1 MERMA
6 SIEWVSKEQPSTGS
20 GAVRMVPAGWR
31 LSSSKAA
38 YRRLPSGWR
47 VSPSNPFNTICR
59 MSDPQPGQ
67 KLSVVYL
74 NQSTKRAS
82 LEFVAKK
89 ASEDFAKASDET
101 TWDESALHSR

>member
-6 SIEWVSKEQPSTGS
+6 SIEWVSKDEPSTGS
-20 GAVRMVPAGWR
+20 GAVRMWRRPDGVCRMASAGWR
-31 LSSSKAA
+31 LSSSKAV

-82 LEFVAKK
+82 MEFVAK
-89 ASEDFAKASDET
+89 T
-101 TWDESALHSR
+101 